1 MARSAEWEKPGRGRG
16 MFNLCWAAAC
26 VGQLES
32 WRGTLQVAAT
42 VGYIRKWGEAVV
54 MVVVVIATQQN
65 IS

>member
-1 MARSAEWEKPGRGRG
+1 

-42 VGYIRKWGEAVV
+42 LGYIRKWGEVVV